1 MTGNP
6 KNISNRRTEM
16 KANKKTIR
24 KIAKKKSVMQW
35 SLLLPLQYMAFYIIY
50 SALSNSPLAQ
60 FVCPIVFHSIVGA
73 EMMKLEGSRKILK
86 KNRFIYTLVGGA
98 AALYYLRIAG
108 ISPAE
113 IWATVYF
120 LASSLLDCNEFAN
133 GLLAPFKEA
142 LKTVRKTDPLAALLA
157 VATVIAFSWLNQY
170 ETAMEY
176 AGYAALVFGV
186 FVLGFYR
193 LTKHSKPKE
202 GGHK

>member
-1 MTGNP
+1 MTGNT
-6 KNISNRRTEM
+6 KNASIRRTEM
-16 KANKKTIR
+16 RKMFK

-35 SLLLPLQYMAFYIIY
+35 SLLLPLQYMAFYIVY
-50 SALSNSPLAQ
+50 STLSNSPLAQ
-60 FVCPIVFHSIVGA
+60 FVYPIVFHSIVGV

-98 AALYYLRIAG
+98 AALYYLRVAG

-157 VATVIAFSWLNQY
+157 VVTVIAFSWLNQY

-193 LTKHSKPKE
+193 LTKHTGPKE